1 MNFEGR
7 DIVSIRDYNRIE
19 VEHIL
24 ETAELMEPLTKSSS
38 DMLKGKILANIFLEP
53 STRTRLSFEAAI
65 LRLGGNYI
73 SISEARASAIE
84 KGENLVDTIRVMEN
98 YVDIITLRHSLEGAA
113 RLAAEV
119 AYIPVINAGSGA
131 GEHPTQALLDLY
143 TIKKECGKID
153 GLSIAILG
161 DLKYGRTTHSLAY
174 ALSLFNTT
182 LYFVSPESLKMRGE
196 ILEDVSKRVN
206 VIETKDVPEI
216 IPKVDVL
223 YVTRMQKER
232 FPDLEVYEKIKGTYR
247 INRDSLRNAKRN
259 MIVMHPLP
267 RIDEIAPEVDQT
279 SYAKYFKQV
288 WYGIVTRMAILSLVL
303 GAIK

>member
-1 MNFEGR
+1 MDFEGR
-7 DIVSIRDYNRIE
+7 DIVSIRDYNRVE

-24 ETAELMEPLTKSSS
+24 EIAELMEPLTKSSS

-65 LRLGGNYI
+65 LRLGGSYI
-73 SISEARASAIE
+73 SISEARVSAIE

-98 YVDIITLRHSLEGAA
+98 YVDIIILRHPLEGAA

-119 AYIPVINAGSGA
+119 AYIPIINAGSGA

-143 TIKKECGKID
+143 TIKKEYGKID
-153 GLSIAILG
+153 GLNIAILG

-174 ALSLFNTT
+174 ALSLFKTT

-196 ILEDVSKRVN
+196 VLEDVSKRVK
-206 VIETKDVPEI
+206 VIETKDVPDI
-216 IPKVDVL
+216 IPKIDVL

-247 INRDSLRNAKRN
+247 IDRNSLRNAKRN

-279 SYAKYFKQV
+279 PNSKYFKQV
-288 WYGIVTRMAILSLVL
+288 WYGLVTRMALLSLVL

>member
-1 MNFEGR
+1 MDFKGR
-7 DIVSIRDYNRIE
+7 DIVSIRDFNRSE

-24 ETAELMEPLTKSSS
+24 QTAELMNPLTKSSS

-73 SISEARASAIE
+73 SISEAKTSSIE
-84 KGENLVDTIRVMEN
+84 KGENLIDTIRVIEN

-119 AYIPVINAGSGA
+119 ASIPVINAGSGA

-143 TIKKECGKID
+143 TIRNEQGKID
-153 GLSIAILG
+153 GLRIAILG

-182 LYFVSPESLKMRGE
+182 LYFVSPDSLKMRRE
-196 ILEDVSKRVN
+196 VLENVSKRVN
-206 VIETKDVPEI
+206 VIETKDVREI
-216 IPKVDVL
+216 IPKIDVL

-247 INRDSLRNAKRN
+247 INRDLLRNRKKN

-267 RIDEIAPEVDQT
+267 RIDEIAPEVDQIPH
-279 SYAKYFKQV
+279 AKYFRQV
-288 WYGIVTRMAILSLVL
+288 WYGMVTRMALFCLVF
-303 GAIK
+303 GVIK

>member
-1 MNFEGR
+1 MDFKGR
-7 DIVSIRDYNRIE
+7 DIVSIRDFNRSE

-24 ETAELMEPLTKSSS
+24 QTAELMNPLTKSSS

-73 SISEARASAIE
+73 SISEAKASSIE
-84 KGENLVDTIRVMEN
+84 KGENLIDTIRVIEN

-119 AYIPVINAGSGA
+119 ASIPVINAGSGA

-143 TIKKECGKID
+143 TIRNEQGKID
-153 GLSIAILG
+153 GLRIAILG

-182 LYFVSPESLKMRGE
+182 LYFVSPDSLKMRRE
-196 ILEDVSKRVN
+196 VLEDVSRRVN
-206 VIETKDVPEI
+206 VIETKDVREI
-216 IPKVDVL
+216 IPKIDVL

-247 INRDSLRNAKRN
+247 INRDLLRNRKKN

-279 SYAKYFKQV
+279 PHAKYFKQV
-288 WYGIVTRMAILSLVL
+288 WYGMVTRMALLCLVL
-303 GAIK
+303 GVIK

>member
-7 DIVSIRDYNRIE
+7 DIVSIKDYNRSE

-24 ETAELMEPLTKSSS
+24 EITELMEPLTKSSS
-38 DMLKGKILANIFLEP
+38 DILKGKILANIFLEP

-65 LRLGGNYI
+65 LRLGGSYI
-73 SISEARASAIE
+73 SISEARVSAIE

-98 YVDIITLRHSLEGAA
+98 YVDIIALRHSLEGAS

-143 TIKKECGKID
+143 TIKKERGKID
-153 GLSIAILG
+153 GLNIAILG

-174 ALSLFNTT
+174 ALSLFKTT
-182 LYFVSPESLKMRGE
+182 LYFVSPESLKMRRE
-196 ILEDVSKRVN
+196 VLEDVSKRVK

-216 IPKVDVL
+216 IPKIDVL

-232 FPDLEVYEKIKGTYR
+232 FPDLEVYENIKGTYR
-247 INRDSLRNAKRN
+247 IDLDSLRNAKRN

-267 RIDEIAPEVDQT
+267 RIDEIAPEIDQMP
-279 SYAKYFKQV
+279 YAKYFKQV
-288 WYGIVTRMAILSLVL
+288 WYGLVTRMALLSLAL
-303 GAIK
+303 GVIK

>member
-7 DIVSIRDYNRIE
+7 DIVTIKDYNRIE
-19 VEHIL
+19 IEHIL
-24 ETAELMEPLTKSSS
+24 EITELMEPLTKSSS
-38 DMLKGKILANIFLEP
+38 DILKGKILANIFLEP

-65 LRLGGNYI
+65 LRLGGSYI
-73 SISEARASAIE
+73 SISEARTSAIE
-84 KGENLVDTIRVMEN
+84 KGENLVDTISVMEN
-98 YVDIITLRHSLEGAA
+98 YVDIIALRHSLEGAA

-119 AYIPVINAGSGA
+119 ANIPVINAGSGA

-143 TIKKECGKID
+143 TIKKERGKID
-153 GLSIAILG
+153 GLNIAILG

-174 ALSLFNTT
+174 ALSLFKTT
-182 LYFVSPESLKMRGE
+182 LYFVSPESLKMRRE
-196 ILEDVSKRVN
+196 VLEDVSKRVK

-216 IPKVDVL
+216 IPKIDVL

-247 INRDSLRNAKRN
+247 IDLDSLRNAKRN

-267 RIDEIAPEVDQT
+267 RIDEIAPEIDQT
-279 SYAKYFKQV
+279 TNAKYFKQV
-288 WYGIVTRMAILSLVL
+288 WYGLVTRMALLSLAL

>member
-7 DIVSIRDYNRIE
+7 DIVSIRDYNRNE
-19 VEHIL
+19 VEHVL

-38 DMLKGKILANIFLEP
+38 DLLKGKILANIFLEP

-65 LRLGGNYI
+65 LRLGGSYI
-73 SISEARASAIE
+73 TISEARASAIK

-119 AYIPVINAGSGA
+119 AYVPVINAGSGA

-143 TIKKECGKID
+143 TIKNECGKID
-153 GLSIAILG
+153 GLNIAILG

-182 LYFVSPESLKMRGE
+182 LYFVSPESLKMRRE
-196 ILEDVSKRVN
+196 VLEDVSKRVN
-206 VIETKDVPEI
+206 VIETENVPEI
-216 IPKVDVL
+216 IPHIDVL
-223 YVTRMQKER
+223 NVTRIQKER
-232 FPDLEVYEKIKGTYR
+232 FPDLEVYEKIKGTYG
-247 INRDSLRNAKRN
+247 INRDLLRNAKRN

-267 RIDEIAPEVDQT
+267 RIDEITPEVDQT
-279 SYAKYFKQV
+279 PHAKYFKQV
-288 WYGIVTRMAILSLVL
+288 WYGMVTRMALLCLVL

>member
-19 VEHIL
+19 VEYIL
-24 ETAELMEPLTKSSS
+24 ETVELMGPLTKSSS
-38 DMLKGKILANIFLEP
+38 DLLKGKILANIFLEP

-73 SISEARASAIE
+73 SISEARASSIE
-84 KGENLVDTIRVMEN
+84 KGENLVDTIRAMEN
-98 YVDIITLRHSLEGAA
+98 YADIITLRHSLEGAA

-119 AYIPVINAGSGA
+119 AYIPVINAGSGG

-182 LYFVSPESLKMRGE
+182 LYFVSPVSLKMREE

-206 VIETKDVPEI
+206 VVETANVHEI
-216 IPKVDVL
+216 IPNVDVL

-247 INRDSLRNAKRN
+247 INRASLRNAKRN
-259 MIVMHPLP
+259 MILMHPLP

-279 SYAKYFKQV
+279 HYVKYFKQV
-288 WYGIVTRMAILSLVL
+288 GYGLVTRMALLCLVL